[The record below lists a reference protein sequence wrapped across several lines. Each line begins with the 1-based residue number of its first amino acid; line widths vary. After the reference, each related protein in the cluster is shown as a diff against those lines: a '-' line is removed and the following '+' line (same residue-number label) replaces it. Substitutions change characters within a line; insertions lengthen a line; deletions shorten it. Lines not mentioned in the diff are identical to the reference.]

1 MTSEDT
7 DDSSTDTEAHGAE
20 GLTLR
25 EKLWRKVH
33 PTGSPK
39 GPSKSAAQVAKQLKL
54 KAKQQEEK
62 LMQKFDEAT
71 KIRSHSD
78 SDVTK
83 KSCKH
88 YGEKRKRLGLP
99 QESES
104 PQESSSGRSCLPP
117 TRLVLN

>member
-1 MTSEDT
+1 MTWS
-7 DDSSTDTEAHGAE
+7 E
-20 GLTLR
+20 GLALR

-33 PTGSPK
+33 KTGSPK
-39 GPSKSAAQVAKQLKL
+39 ALSKSAAQVARQLKL
-54 KAKQQEEK
+54 KEEQQEEK

-71 KIRSHSD
+71 KTMSHSD

-83 KSCKH
+83 KTCKH
-88 YGEKRKRLGLP
+88 YGKNRLAYS
-99 QESES
+99 QESEY